1 MESEI
6 LVLQELVMLLKEMF
20 SAIGAP
26 KQDQDEVDWL
36 DDLKFFIDN
45 DDTMLNQYFFPAV
58 KRHKEHKGNPN
69 AYKIYIRP
77 IESCKEAYCEK
88 FEIENPQE
96 KFPKEK
102 IIELAKYIADE
113 QEKFISKGDYN

>member
-1 MESEI
+1 
-6 LVLQELVMLLKEMF
+6 MLLKEMF